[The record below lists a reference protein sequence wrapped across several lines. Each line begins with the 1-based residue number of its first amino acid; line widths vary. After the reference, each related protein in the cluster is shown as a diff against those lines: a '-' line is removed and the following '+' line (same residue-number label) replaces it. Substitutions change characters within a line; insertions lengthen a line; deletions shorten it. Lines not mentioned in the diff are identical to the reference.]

1 MIRHYF
7 RSALSTT
14 DDAFREGCHLALN
27 PADAA
32 LWGKSYD
39 RAVILRVELPELPAF
54 DEVKPGAE
62 TCTDTLKSVKL
73 PADMVEAA
81 IATAVECDEA
91 GNPCPGRSVA
101 AAMEAAIKYAPAT
114 ARIISVSPGG
124 FTLYHPETRYV
135 EDVDTFDFHC
145 AAEEDTDGSYASLPD
160 LRP

>member
-1 MIRHYF
+1 MNRYYF
-7 RSALSTT
+7 RSAISTT
-14 DDAFREGCHLALN
+14 GDAFREGCHLALN

-32 LWGKSYD
+32 LWGRTYN

-81 IATAVECDEA
+81 HSTAVECDEEGSPA
-91 GNPCPGRSVA
+91 PGKAVA
-101 AAMEAAIKYAPAT
+101 AALSAAMKYAPPT
-114 ARIISVSPGG
+114 ARIVAVSPGW
-124 FTLYHPETRYV
+124 FKLYHPETRYV
-135 EDVDTFDFHC
+135 EEIETFQYRC
-145 AAEEDTDGSYASLPD
+145 ESEEDDGSCANLPD